1 MLTADPKRDFAV
13 EVVRR
18 LQEAGFRALWAG
30 GCVRDFLMGRV
41 PKDYDVATDAHPERV
56 RELFTRRRTLEIGV
70 SFGVIVVVG
79 TKKSGNVEVATFRTE
94 GPYADGR
101 RPDHVAFST
110 PEEDAQRRDFTIN
123 GMFYDPVSEKVFDYV
138 GGEKDLAVGVVRAI
152 GTATDRMSEDKL
164 RMLRAV
170 RFAASLDFA
179 LEAKTAEA
187 VRTLA
192 AEIRVV
198 SAERITQEL
207 RRMLVDIHRRRA
219 IELAADLALLEQIV
233 PELAPALRSNGVTD
247 ANSTWTLAL
256 RRLQLLNEP
265 RFELAAA
272 AVLLALRN
280 PQPEA
285 YVICRRL
292 RMSNE
297 ETETIGWLLQH
308 VPDVMTSGTKSLAQL
323 KRLLVHPS
331 AWDLLELS
339 RVDVLANDGDLSSV
353 MHCEELLRQ
362 TPPERLDPPPLITG
376 ADLIEMG
383 LPPGKPF
390 REILDAVRDAQLNE
404 EILTKDKA
412 LQFVTTLINRYGTH

>member
-1 MLTADPKRDFAV
+1 
-13 EVVRR
+13 
-18 LQEAGFRALWAG
+18 
-30 GCVRDFLMGRV
+30 
-41 PKDYDVATDAHPERV
+41 
-56 RELFTRRRTLEIGV
+56 
-70 SFGVIVVVG
+70 
-79 TKKSGNVEVATFRTE
+79 
-94 GPYADGR
+94 
-101 RPDHVAFST
+101 
-110 PEEDAQRRDFTIN
+110 
-123 GMFYDPVSEKVFDYV
+123 MFYDPVSEKVFDFV
-138 GGEKDLAVGVVRAI
+138 GGEKDLAARVVRAI

-192 AEIRVV
+192 VEIRVV

-233 PELAPALRSNGVTD
+233 PELAPAIRSNSETD
-247 ANSTWTLAL
+247 ANSLWTRAL

-272 AVLLALRN
+272 ALLLALRN

-308 VPDVMTSGTKSLAQL
+308 VPGVMTSGTKSLAEL
-323 KRLLVHPS
+323 KRLLVHPG
-331 AWDLLELS
+331 ALDLLELS
-339 RVDVLANDGDLSSV
+339 RVDVLANDGDLSPV

-362 TPPERLDPPPLITG
+362 TPPERLDPPALITG

-383 LPPGKPF
+383 LQPGKRF

-404 EILTKDKA
+404 EILTKEAA
-412 LQFVTTLINRYGTH
+412 LTFVKTLIDRHGTH

>member
-41 PKDYDVATDAHPERV
+41 PKDYDVATEAHPESV
-56 RELFTRRRTLEIGV
+56 REVFARRRTLELGA

-110 PEEDAQRRDFTIN
+110 AEEDARRRDFTIN
-123 GMFYDPVSEKVFDYV
+123 GMFYDPIAEKVFDFV
-138 GGEKDLAVGVVRAI
+138 GGEKDLAVGVIRAI
-152 GTATDRMSEDKL
+152 GNPADRMSEDKL

-170 RFAASLDFA
+170 RFAASLEFQLD
-179 LEAKTAEA
+179 EGTAEA
-187 VRTLA
+187 VRALA
-192 AEIRVV
+192 EEIRVV

-207 RRMLVDIHRRRA
+207 RKMLVDFHRRRA
-219 IELAADLALLEQIV
+219 MELVTELALLEEII
-233 PELAPALRSNGVTD
+233 PELIPSIRISGAADP
-247 ANSTWTLAL
+247 NSEWTRAL
-256 RRLQLLNEP
+256 RRLQLLNQP
-265 RFELAAA
+265 GFELAAA
-272 AVLLALRN
+272 AIFLSLPDRQSQVY
-280 PQPEA
+280 P
-285 YVICRRL
+285 VCRRL
-292 RMSNE
+292 RMSNDE
-297 ETETIGWLLQH
+297 IEAIGWMLEHLS
-308 VPDVMTSGTKSLAQL
+308 DVMTSKTKSLAEL

-331 AWDLLELS
+331 ALDLLELA
-339 RVDVLANDGDLSSV
+339 RVDALAGDRDLSPV

-362 TPPERLDPPPLITG
+362 TPRERLDPPPLITG
-376 ADLIEMG
+376 ADLIAMG
-383 LPPGKPF
+383 LEPGKLF

-404 EILTKDKA
+404 DILTKDAA
-412 LQFVTTLINRYGTH
+412 LMFVTRLINRNGIQ

>member
-1 MLTADPKRDFAV
+1 M
-13 EVVRR
+13 
-18 LQEAGFRALWAG
+18 
-30 GCVRDFLMGRV
+30 
-41 PKDYDVATDAHPERV
+41 
-56 RELFTRRRTLEIGV
+56 
-70 SFGVIVVVG
+70 
-79 TKKSGNVEVATFRTE
+79 
-94 GPYADGR
+94 
-101 RPDHVAFST
+101 
-110 PEEDAQRRDFTIN
+110 
-123 GMFYDPVSEKVFDYV
+123 
-138 GGEKDLAVGVVRAI
+138 
-152 GTATDRMSEDKL
+152 
-164 RMLRAV
+164 
-170 RFAASLDFA
+170 
-179 LEAKTAEA
+179 
-187 VRTLA
+187 A

-207 RRMLVDIHRRRA
+207 RRMLVDLHRRRA

-233 PELAPALRSNGVTD
+233 PELAPALRSNSGTD
-247 ANSTWTLAL
+247 ANSAWTPAL

-272 AVLLALRN
+272 ALLLALPD
-280 PQPEA
+280 PQPQSYE
-285 YVICRRL
+285 ICRRL

-297 ETETIGWLLQH
+297 ETEIIGWLLRH
-308 VPDVMTSGTKSLAQL
+308 VPDVMTSGTKSLAEL

-339 RVDVLANDGDLSSV
+339 RVEALANDGDLSPV

-383 LPPGKPF
+383 LRPGKLF

-412 LQFVTTLINRYGTH
+412 LQFVTTLINRYETH